1 MNEILHIIKNSTP
14 LIDLRAE
21 VEFAKGSFP
30 KSINLPILNNDE
42 RAQVGTTYKLKG
54 ENEAIKL
61 GHKLVEKDKNNRI
74 LQWAHFIQ
82 ENPSTYI
89 YCMRG
94 GKRSQIAQTW
104 LSDEGISV
112 PIVDGG
118 FKALR
123 NAAIFILESAEHD
136 NKKWLILGGRTGSG
150 KTEILNQFNSS
161 IDLEFHAKHRG
172 SAFGNYIESQPS
184 PINFENLLASKYIKQ
199 KCQTIFLEDESRRI
213 GKLALPIPWIKKMQ
227 QSNLIIIDLPL
238 DERIQNIYHEYV
250 FMPLKNG
257 ISQQNLKTSLN
268 NSLFNIRKRLGP
280 ILYKQINRQ
289 IELSLKDNNFES
301 SKNWIKS
308 LLINYY
314 DPMYDYQLKT
324 KMDRCILKDSKP
336 TILQFLK
343 EIEYNQTSLKTNTA

>member
-1 MNEILHIIKNSTP
+1 MNDILHIIKNSTP

-21 VEFAKGSFP
+21 VEFTKGSFP

-42 RAQVGTTYKLKG
+42 RAQVGITYKLKG

-61 GHKLVEKDKNNRI
+61 GHKLVEKDKSNRI
-74 LQWAHFIQ
+74 SKWADFIQ
-82 ENPSTYI
+82 KNPSAHL

-123 NAAIFILESAEHD
+123 NAAIFIIDSVEQD
-136 NKKWLILGGRTGSG
+136 KKEWLILGGRTGSG
-150 KTEILNQFNSS
+150 KTAILNQFNSS
-161 IDLEFHAKHRG
+161 IDLEFYAKHRG

-184 PINFENLLASKYIKQ
+184 PINFENSLASKYIKQ

-213 GKLALPIPWIKKMQ
+213 GKLALPMPWIKKMQ
-227 QSNLIIIDLPL
+227 KSNLIIIDLPL

-250 FMPLKNG
+250 SMPLKNG
-257 ISQQNLKTSLN
+257 TLQKDLKTSLN

-280 ILYKQINRQ
+280 VLYKQINRQ
-289 IELSLKDNNFES
+289 IELSLKGNNFEL

-308 LLINYY
+308 LLTNYY
-314 DPMYDYQLKT
+314 DPMYDYQLT
-324 KMDRCILKDSKP
+324 AKMDRCILKDTKS
-336 TILQFLK
+336 TILQYLK
-343 EIEYNQTSLKTNTA
+343 EIEYNQKY